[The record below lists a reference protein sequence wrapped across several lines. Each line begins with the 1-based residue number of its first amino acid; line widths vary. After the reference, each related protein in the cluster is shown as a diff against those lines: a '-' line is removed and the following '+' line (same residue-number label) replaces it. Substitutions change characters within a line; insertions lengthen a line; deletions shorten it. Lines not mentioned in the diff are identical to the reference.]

1 MYRKE
6 TKFKTFK
13 KQMRDKAR
21 PARRNSDQQ
30 VSVQRPTGTS
40 AESLDSIKAGLSID
54 AEYVAEDG
62 KRISGELKKFPC
74 WSQASNDDIETAM
87 GKIDG
92 WKKGLSRLKD
102 KVFAMKKM
110 VAKYSLDESSIAT
123 SVAVMKTLETEM
135 DIAVKAIEMEVD
147 NRCLYS
153 TSKSKAS
160 NIKFHLLEEM
170 MMRTIFDLRRISIV
184 V

>member
-1 MYRKE
+1 
-6 TKFKTFK
+6 
-13 KQMRDKAR
+13 
-21 PARRNSDQQ
+21 
-30 VSVQRPTGTS
+30 
-40 AESLDSIKAGLSID
+40 
-54 AEYVAEDG
+54 
-62 KRISGELKKFPC
+62 
-74 WSQASNDDIETAM
+74 M

-102 KVFAMKKM
+102 KVFVMKKM

-153 TSKSKAS
+153 TSKSKTS